1 MTNWTVASVIDWKE
15 KKFLA
20 RENAPQQAR
29 RILNKT
35 FNQGGEKL
43 DISDKGSWLNQNFY
57 QDKMAETTTKVLPEV
72 DIDPKTNS
80 DNDDDIYSDSS
91 LPYIVVNSKLS
102 EAALAKIA
110 RCHEVAPKC
119 LWNSKHVLVTTCFC
133 KMFGIMDIFSKKDQ

>member
-1 MTNWTVASVIDWKE
+1 MDCRFCYRLKG
-15 KKFLA
+15 KKNILA

-43 DISDKGSWLNQNFY
+43 DISDKVSWRNQNFY
-57 QDKMAETTTKVLPEV
+57 WDKMAEATTKVLPEV
-72 DIDPKTNS
+72 DIDPKGSS

-91 LPYIVVNSKLS
+91 LPYIVVNLKLS

-119 LWNSKHVLVTTCFC
+119 L
-133 KMFGIMDIFSKKDQ
+133 

>member
-1 MTNWTVASVIDWKE
+1 MFYAKVASLDISSNSNFLILPRQIGLLLLLQIE
-15 KKFLA
+15 RKKNSLA
-20 RENAPQQAR
+20 RENTPQQAR

-43 DISDKGSWLNQNFY
+43 DIFDKGSWLNQNFY

-72 DIDPKTNS
+72 DIDPKSNS

-119 LWNSKHVLVTTCFC
+119 L
-133 KMFGIMDIFSKKDQ
+133 